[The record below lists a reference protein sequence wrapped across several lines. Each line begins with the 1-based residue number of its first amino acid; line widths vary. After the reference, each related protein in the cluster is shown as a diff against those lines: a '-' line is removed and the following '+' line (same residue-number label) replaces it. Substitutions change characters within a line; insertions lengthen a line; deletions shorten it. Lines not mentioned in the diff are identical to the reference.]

1 MDWFLYDRDYRHERV
16 KVKVYSYH
24 HMPEEIYIEQK
35 KERVGDVFFGM
46 TSFYAKKSEKI
57 KLVGEDKKSESLR
70 LLQMFLNYVLQ

>member
-1 MDWFLYDRDYRHERV
+1 
-16 KVKVYSYH
+16 
-24 HMPEEIYIEQK
+24 MPEEIYIEQK

>member
-1 MDWFLYDRDYRHERV
+1 MIGTTVMKEL
-16 KVKVYSYH
+16 KQ
-24 HMPEEIYIEQK
+24 MYISIIICQRKYTLNKK

-57 KLVGEDKKSESLR
+57 KLVGEDKKSESLK